1 MTKNAQQKIKN
12 LKSILSEKNLARV
25 AYTHFKKITPIDT
38 GNARKRTNLSGTE
51 IRAQYPYAQRLDQ
64 GWSNQAP
71 KGMVKPTLEYLRDY
85 IKRQLGK

>member
-25 AYTHFKKITPIDT
+25 AYTHFKKITPIDS
-38 GNARKRTNLSGTE
+38 GNARRRTNLVGTE

-64 GWSNQAP
+64 GWSRQAP
-71 KGMVKPTLEYLRDY
+71 DGMVKPTIQFLRDY